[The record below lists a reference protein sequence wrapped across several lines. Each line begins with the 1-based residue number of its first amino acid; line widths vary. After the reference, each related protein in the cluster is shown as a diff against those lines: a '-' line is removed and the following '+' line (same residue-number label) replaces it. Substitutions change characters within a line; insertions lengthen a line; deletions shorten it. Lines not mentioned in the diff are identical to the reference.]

1 MLLREQA
8 GHMQNPQTHALFSC
22 RRGIQKNH
30 GYDVRWPDPYDP
42 ARILAAI
49 AHVTETTG
57 NGIPGRLIMVMGG
70 FGPRNR
76 A

>member
-8 GHMQNPQTHALFSC
+8 GHVQNPRTHALFSC
-22 RRGIQKNH
+22 RRGIRKNRV
-30 GYDVRWPDPYDP
+30 YDVRWPDPCDP
-42 ARILAAI
+42 ARTLAAI
-49 AHVTETTG
+49 AHVPVTTG
-57 NGIPGRLIMVMGG
+57 NGIPGRVRAVMCG